1 MPKTARAMQFDNTQ
15 PIWAQI
21 YELLLTRIGE
31 GEWREEERVASVREL
46 GATLAVNPNTV
57 MRAYERATDDQLI
70 YNRRGIGYFVSEGAQ
85 ERAATLLRQ
94 RFEREQLP
102 SIFRSMQRVGITI
115 DEFVSLYKNFQDNE
129 NKQ

>member
-1 MPKTARAMQFDNTQ
+1 MQFDNTQ

-21 YELLLTRIGE
+21 YELLLTHIAD

-57 MRAYERATDDQLI
+57 MRAYERATDEQLI
-70 YNRRGIGYFVSEGAQ
+70 YNRRGIGYFVSVGAR

-102 SIFRSMQRVGITI
+102 SIFRSMQRVGITAE
-115 DEFVSLYKNFQDNE
+115 EFVSLYKNYQVNE

>member
-1 MPKTARAMQFDNTQ
+1 MQFDNTP

-21 YELLLTRIGE
+21 YELLLTHIAD
-31 GEWREEERVASVREL
+31 GEWCEEERVASVREL

-57 MRAYERATDDQLI
+57 MRAYERATDEQLI
-70 YNRRGIGYFVSEGAQ
+70 YNRRGIGYFVSVGAR
-85 ERAATLLRQ
+85 ERAATLLRE

-102 SIFRSMQRVGITI
+102 SIFRSMQRVGITAE
-115 DEFVSLYKNFQDNE
+115 EFVSLYKNYQENE

>member
-1 MPKTARAMQFDNTQ
+1 MQFDNTQ

-21 YELLLTRIGE
+21 YELLLTHIAD
-31 GEWREEERVASVREL
+31 GEWCEEERVASVREL

-57 MRAYERATDDQLI
+57 MRAYERATDEQLI
-70 YNRRGIGYFVSEGAQ
+70 YNRRGIGYFVSVGAR

-94 RFEREQLP
+94 RFERELLP
-102 SIFRSMQRVGITI
+102 SIFRSMQRVGITA
-115 DEFVSLYKNFQDNE
+115 EELVSLYKNYQENE

>member
-1 MPKTARAMQFDNTQ
+1 MQFDNTK

-21 YELLLTRIGE
+21 YELLLTHIAD
-31 GEWREEERVASVREL
+31 GEWCEEERVASVREL

-57 MRAYERATDDQLI
+57 MRAYERATDEQLI
-70 YNRRGIGYFVSEGAQ
+70 YNRRGIGYFVSVGAR

-102 SIFRSMQRVGITI
+102 SIFRSMQRVGITAE
-115 DEFVSLYKNFQDNE
+115 EFVSLYKNYQENE

>member
-1 MPKTARAMQFDNTQ
+1 MQFDNTQ

-21 YELLLTRIGE
+21 YELLLTHIAD
-31 GEWREEERVASVREL
+31 GEWCEEERVASVREL

-57 MRAYERATDDQLI
+57 MRAYERATDEQLI
-70 YNRRGIGYFVSEGAQ
+70 YNRRGIGYFVSVGAR

-102 SIFRSMQRVGITI
+102 SIVRSMQRVGITAE
-115 DEFVSLYKNFQDNE
+115 EFVSLYKNYQENE

>member
-1 MPKTARAMQFDNTQ
+1 MQFDNTQ

-21 YELLLTRIGE
+21 YELLLTHIAD
-31 GEWREEERVASVREL
+31 GEWCEEERVASVREL

-57 MRAYERATDDQLI
+57 MRAYERATDEQLI
-70 YNRRGIGYFVSEGAQ
+70 YNRRGIGYFVSVGAR

-94 RFEREQLP
+94 RFEREQMP
-102 SIFRSMQRVGITI
+102 SIFRSMQRVGITAE
-115 DEFVSLYKNFQDNE
+115 EFVSLYKNYQENE

>member
-1 MPKTARAMQFDNTQ
+1 MQFDNTQ

-21 YELLLTRIGE
+21 YELLLTHIAD
-31 GEWREEERVASVREL
+31 GEWCEEERVASVREL

-57 MRAYERATDDQLI
+57 MRAYERATDEQLI
-70 YNRRGIGYFVSEGAQ
+70 YNRRGIGYFVSVGAR

-102 SIFRSMQRVGITI
+102 SIFRSMQRVGITPE
-115 DEFVSLYKNFQDNE
+115 EFVSLYKNYQENE

>member
-1 MPKTARAMQFDNTQ
+1 MQFDNTQ

-21 YELLLTRIGE
+21 YELLLTHIAD
-31 GEWREEERVASVREL
+31 GEWCEEERVASVREL

-57 MRAYERATDDQLI
+57 MRAYERATDEQLI
-70 YNRRGIGYFVSEGAQ
+70 YNRRGIGYFVSVGAR
-85 ERAATLLRQ
+85 ERAATLLRE

-102 SIFRSMQRVGITI
+102 SIFRSMQRVGITAE
-115 DEFVSLYKNFQDNE
+115 EFVSLYKNYQENE

>member
-1 MPKTARAMQFDNTQ
+1 MQFDNTQ

-21 YELLLTRIGE
+21 YELLLTLIAD
-31 GEWREEERVASVREL
+31 GEWCEEERVASVREL

-57 MRAYERATDDQLI
+57 MRAYERATDEQLI
-70 YNRRGIGYFVSEGAQ
+70 YNRRGIGYFVSVGAR

-102 SIFRSMQRVGITI
+102 SIFRSMQRVGITAE
-115 DEFVSLYKNFQDNE
+115 EFVSLYKNYQENE

>member
-1 MPKTARAMQFDNTQ
+1 MQFYNTQ

-21 YELLLTRIGE
+21 YELLLTHIAD
-31 GEWREEERVASVREL
+31 GEWCEEERVASVREL

-57 MRAYERATDDQLI
+57 MRAYERATDEQLI
-70 YNRRGIGYFVSEGAQ
+70 YNRRGIGYFVSVGAR
-85 ERAATLLRQ
+85 ERAATLLRE

-102 SIFRSMQRVGITI
+102 SIFRSMQRVGITAE
-115 DEFVSLYKNFQDNE
+115 EFVSLYKNYQENE

>member
-1 MPKTARAMQFDNTQ
+1 MQFDNTQ

-21 YELLLTRIGE
+21 YELLLTHIAD
-31 GEWREEERVASVREL
+31 GEWPEEERIPSVREL

-57 MRAYERATDDQLI
+57 MRAYERATDEQLI
-70 YNRRGIGYFVSEGAQ
+70 YNRRGIGYFVSVGAR
-85 ERAATLLRQ
+85 ERAAILLRQ

-102 SIFRSMQRVGITI
+102 SIFRSMQRVGITAE
-115 DEFVSLYKNFQDNE
+115 EFVSLYKNYQENE

>member
-1 MPKTARAMQFDNTQ
+1 MQFDNTQ

-21 YELLLTRIGE
+21 YELLLTHIAD
-31 GEWREEERVASVREL
+31 GEWCEEERVVSVREL

-57 MRAYERATDDQLI
+57 MRAYERATDEQLI
-70 YNRRGIGYFVSEGAQ
+70 YNRRGIGYFVSVGAR

-102 SIFRSMQRVGITI
+102 SIFRSMQRVGITAE
-115 DEFVSLYKNFQDNE
+115 EFVSLYKNYQENE

>member
-1 MPKTARAMQFDNTQ
+1 MQFDNTQ

-21 YELLLTRIGE
+21 YELLLTHIAD
-31 GEWREEERVASVREL
+31 GEWCEEERVASVREL

-57 MRAYERATDDQLI
+57 MRAYERATDEQLI
-70 YNRRGIGYFVSEGAQ
+70 YNRRGIGYFVRVGAR

-102 SIFRSMQRVGITI
+102 RIFRSMQRVGITAE
-115 DEFVSLYKNFQDNE
+115 EFVLLYKNYQENE

>member
-1 MPKTARAMQFDNTQ
+1 MQFDNTQ

-21 YELLLTRIGE
+21 YELLLTHIAD
-31 GEWREEERVASVREL
+31 GEWCEEERVASVREL

-57 MRAYERATDDQLI
+57 MRAYERATDEQLI
-70 YNRRGIGYFVSEGAQ
+70 YNRRGIGYFVSVGAR
-85 ERAATLLRQ
+85 ERAATLLRE

-102 SIFRSMQRVGITI
+102 CIFRSMQRVGITAE
-115 DEFVSLYKNFQDNE
+115 EFVSLYKNYQENE

>member
-1 MPKTARAMQFDNTQ
+1 MQFDNTQ

-21 YELLLTRIGE
+21 YELLLTHIAD

-70 YNRRGIGYFVSEGAQ
+70 YNRRGIGYFVSVGAR

-102 SIFRSMQRVGITI
+102 SIFRSMQRVGITAE
-115 DEFVSLYKNFQDNE
+115 EFVSLYKNYQENE

>member
-1 MPKTARAMQFDNTQ
+1 MQFDNTQ

-21 YELLLTRIGE
+21 YELLLTHIAD
-31 GEWREEERVASVREL
+31 GEWCEEERVAAVREL

-57 MRAYERATDDQLI
+57 MRAYERATDEQLI
-70 YNRRGIGYFVSEGAQ
+70 YNRRGIGYFVSVGAR

-94 RFEREQLP
+94 RFEREQMP
-102 SIFRSMQRVGITI
+102 SIFRSMQRVGITAE
-115 DEFVSLYKNFQDNE
+115 EFVSLYKNYQENE

>member
-1 MPKTARAMQFDNTQ
+1 MQFDNTQ

-21 YELLLTRIGE
+21 YELLLTHIAD
-31 GEWREEERVASVREL
+31 GEWCEEERVASVREL

-57 MRAYERATDDQLI
+57 MRAYESATDEQLI
-70 YNRRGIGYFVSEGAQ
+70 YNRRGIGYFVSVGAR

-102 SIFRSMQRVGITI
+102 SIFRSMQRVGITAE
-115 DEFVSLYKNFQDNE
+115 EFVSLYKNYQENE

>member
-1 MPKTARAMQFDNTQ
+1 MQFDNTQ

-21 YELLLTRIGE
+21 YELLLTHIAD

-57 MRAYERATDDQLI
+57 MRAYERATDEQLI
-70 YNRRGIGYFVSEGAQ
+70 YNRRGIGYFVSVGAR

-102 SIFRSMQRVGITI
+102 SIFRSMQRVGITAE
-115 DEFVSLYKNFQDNE
+115 EFVSLYKNYQENE

>member
-1 MPKTARAMQFDNTQ
+1 MQFDNTQ

>member
-1 MPKTARAMQFDNTQ
+1 MQFDNTQ

-21 YELLLTRIGE
+21 YELLLTHIAD
-31 GEWREEERVASVREL
+31 GEWCEEERVASVREL

-57 MRAYERATDDQLI
+57 MRAYERATDEQLI
-70 YNRRGIGYFVSEGAQ
+70 YNRRGIGYFVSVGAR

-102 SIFRSMQRVGITI
+102 SIFRSMQRVGITA
-115 DEFVSLYKNFQDNE
+115 EQFVSLYKNYQENE

>member
-1 MPKTARAMQFDNTQ
+1 MQFDNTQ

-21 YELLLTRIGE
+21 YELLLTHIAD
-31 GEWREEERVASVREL
+31 GEWCEEERVASVREL

-57 MRAYERATDDQLI
+57 MRAYERATDEQLI
-70 YNRRGIGYFVSEGAQ
+70 YNRRGIGYFVSVGAR
-85 ERAATLLRQ
+85 ERAATLLRE

-102 SIFRSMQRVGITI
+102 SILRSMQRVGITAE
-115 DEFVSLYKNFQDNE
+115 EFVSLYKNYQENE

>member
-1 MPKTARAMQFDNTQ
+1 MQFDNTQ

-21 YELLLTRIGE
+21 YELLLTHIAD
-31 GEWREEERVASVREL
+31 GEWCEEERVASVREL

-70 YNRRGIGYFVSEGAQ
+70 YNRRGIGYFVSVGAR
-85 ERAATLLRQ
+85 ERAATLLRE

-102 SIFRSMQRVGITI
+102 SIFRSMQRVGITAE
-115 DEFVSLYKNFQDNE
+115 EFVSLYKNYQENE

>member
-1 MPKTARAMQFDNTQ
+1 MQFDNTQ

-21 YELLLTRIGE
+21 YELLLTHIAD
-31 GEWREEERVASVREL
+31 GEWCEEERVASVREL

-57 MRAYERATDDQLI
+57 MRAYERATDEQLI
-70 YNRRGIGYFVSEGAQ
+70 YNRRGIGYFVSVGAR
-85 ERAATLLRQ
+85 ECAATLLRQ

-102 SIFRSMQRVGITI
+102 SIFRSMQRVGITAE
-115 DEFVSLYKNFQDNE
+115 EFVSLYKNYQENE

>member
-1 MPKTARAMQFDNTQ
+1 MQFDNTQ
-15 PIWAQI
+15 SIWAQI
-21 YELLLTRIGE
+21 YELLLTHIAD
-31 GEWREEERVASVREL
+31 GEWCEEERVASVREL

-57 MRAYERATDDQLI
+57 MRAYERATDEQLI
-70 YNRRGIGYFVSEGAQ
+70 YNRRGIGYFVSVGAR

-102 SIFRSMQRVGITI
+102 SIFRSMQRVGITAE
-115 DEFVSLYKNFQDNE
+115 EFVSLYKNYQENE

>member
-1 MPKTARAMQFDNTQ
+1 MQFDNTQ

-21 YELLLTRIGE
+21 YELLLTHIAD
-31 GEWREEERVASVREL
+31 GEWCEEERVASVREL
-46 GATLAVNPNTV
+46 GATLAVNANTV
-57 MRAYERATDDQLI
+57 MRAYERATDEQLI
-70 YNRRGIGYFVSEGAQ
+70 YNRRGIGYFVSVGAR

-102 SIFRSMQRVGITI
+102 SIFRSMQRVGITAE
-115 DEFVSLYKNFQDNE
+115 EFVSLYKNYQENE

>member
-1 MPKTARAMQFDNTQ
+1 MQFDNTQ

-57 MRAYERATDDQLI
+57 MRAYERATDEQLI

>member
-1 MPKTARAMQFDNTQ
+1 MQFDNTQ

-21 YELLLTRIGE
+21 YELLLTHIAD
-31 GEWREEERVASVREL
+31 GEWCEEERVASVREL

-57 MRAYERATDDQLI
+57 MRAYERATDEQLI
-70 YNRRGIGYFVSEGAQ
+70 YNRRGIGYFVSVGAR

-94 RFEREQLP
+94 RFERELLP
-102 SIFRSMQRVGITI
+102 SIFRSMQRVGITAE
-115 DEFVSLYKNFQDNE
+115 EFVSLYKNYQENE

>member
-1 MPKTARAMQFDNTQ
+1 MQFDNKQ

-21 YELLLTRIGE
+21 YELLLTHIAD
-31 GEWREEERVASVREL
+31 GEWCEEERVASVREL

-57 MRAYERATDDQLI
+57 MRAYERATDEQLI
-70 YNRRGIGYFVSEGAQ
+70 YNRRGIGYFVSVGAR

-102 SIFRSMQRVGITI
+102 SIFRSMQRVGITAE
-115 DEFVSLYKNFQDNE
+115 EFVSLYKNYQENE

>member
-1 MPKTARAMQFDNTQ
+1 MQFDNTQ

-21 YELLLTRIGE
+21 YELLLTHIAD
-31 GEWREEERVASVREL
+31 GEWCEEERVASVREL

-57 MRAYERATDDQLI
+57 MRAYERATDEQLI
-70 YNRRGIGYFVSEGAQ
+70 YNRRGIGYFVSAGAKR
-85 ERAATLLRQ
+85 RAATLLRQ

-102 SIFRSMQRVGITI
+102 SIFRSMQRVGITAE
-115 DEFVSLYKNFQDNE
+115 EFVSLYKNYQENE

>member
-1 MPKTARAMQFDNTQ
+1 MQFDNTQ

-21 YELLLTRIGE
+21 YELLLTHIAD
-31 GEWREEERVASVREL
+31 GEWCEEERVASVREL
-46 GATLAVNPNTV
+46 AATLAVNPNTV
-57 MRAYERATDDQLI
+57 MRAYERATDEQLI
-70 YNRRGIGYFVSEGAQ
+70 YNRRGIGYFVSVGAR

-102 SIFRSMQRVGITI
+102 SIFRSMQRVGITAE
-115 DEFVSLYKNFQDNE
+115 EFVSLYKNYQENE

>member
-1 MPKTARAMQFDNTQ
+1 MQCDNTQ

-21 YELLLTRIGE
+21 YELLLTHIAD
-31 GEWREEERVASVREL
+31 GEWCEEERVASVREL

-57 MRAYERATDDQLI
+57 MRAYERATDEQLI
-70 YNRRGIGYFVSEGAQ
+70 YNRRGIGYFVSVGAR

-102 SIFRSMQRVGITI
+102 SIFRSMQRVGITAE
-115 DEFVSLYKNFQDNE
+115 EFVSLYKNYQENE